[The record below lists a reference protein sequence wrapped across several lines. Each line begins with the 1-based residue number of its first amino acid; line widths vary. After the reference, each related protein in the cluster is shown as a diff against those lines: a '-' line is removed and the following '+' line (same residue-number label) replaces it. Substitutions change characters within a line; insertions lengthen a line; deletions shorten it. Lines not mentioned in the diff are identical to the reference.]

1 MAFPTPDQFEGCLL
15 GQALG
20 DAVGYPVEGYPP
32 LICQRYVDDIL
43 NRGLAGEWS
52 HYPYPFGQYSDDT
65 QLARE
70 LLLSLLHSER
80 FEPEDFAQRL
90 SGLFKTHKI
99 VGQGKAT
106 EAAAKRLLLG
116 FSWTD
121 SGIYPPAAGN
131 GSAMRAAPLGLF
143 YFDRPEQLQ
152 RAAHD
157 QGRITHRDPRCSAGA
172 VAMAGAVTLALDN
185 QPPDPEAFANQLAQ
199 WMEAYDQDFA
209 RLVKQLPN
217 WVPLSIDEAFAAVSP
232 LGVDPEYQGI
242 WQGVSP
248 FVVTSVLWSLL
259 SFLRT
264 PEDYWQTICT
274 AIRVGGDVDTTAAMA
289 GAVSGAHLGFSAL
302 PQHLVKR
309 LTDQGTWS
317 FDQLRGLA
325 QKLHALKI
333 RLQEAA

>member
-1 MAFPTPDQFEGCLL
+1 MAFPRIDQFEGCLV
-15 GQALG
+15 GQAVG

-43 NRGLAGEWS
+43 TKGQTGEWT

-70 LLLSLLHSER
+70 LLLSLLHCER
-80 FEPEDFAQRL
+80 FDPEDYAQRL
-90 SGLFKTHKI
+90 AGLFKTRKI
-99 VGQGKAT
+99 VGQGQAT

-116 FSWTD
+116 FAWTD

-131 GSAMRAAPLGLF
+131 GSAMRTAPVGLF
-143 YFDRPEQLQ
+143 FFDQPEELQ
-152 RAAHD
+152 RTAHD
-157 QGRITHRDPRCSAGA
+157 QSRITHRDPRCSAGA
-172 VAMAGAVTLALDN
+172 VAVAGAVALALSG
-185 QPPDPEAFANQLAQ
+185 PPLVPAAFLAQLAQ
-199 WMEAYDQDFA
+199 WMDPFDQDFA
-209 RLVKQLPN
+209 RLVKQLTN
-217 WVPLSIDEAFAAVSP
+217 WLPMSPEDAFSAIST
-232 LGVDPEYQGI
+232 LGVDPEYQGV

-248 FVVTSVLWSLL
+248 FVITSVLWSLF

-264 PEDYWQTICT
+264 PEDYWQTVCT

-289 GAVSGAHLGFSAL
+289 GAMSGAFLGLDAL

-325 QKLHALKI
+325 QKLHSLKT
-333 RLQEAA
+333 RLTQAA